1 MASCAPRTLA
11 WRMKRSKALP
21 SHATQEGF
29 AWHAPG
35 LIAGVD
41 EAGRG
46 PLAGPVVAAAVI
58 LDDERPIAGVD
69 DSKRLS
75 AKQRER
81 LFDVIMGQ
89 ALCVSIGQAS
99 AAEVDTI
106 NVLQATLLAMRRA
119 VEGLRLAP
127 IKVLVDGNQLPRL
140 PMLAEAVV
148 GGDGRVACI
157 AAASIVAKVT
167 RDRLMTELDQTL
179 PGYGFAQH
187 KGYGTAQH
195 MQALKRLG
203 ASAQHRRSFA
213 PVIEADR
220 AARALSGVAR

>member
-1 MASCAPRTLA
+1 MASCAPLTLA

-99 AAEVDTI
+99 AAEVDAI

-213 PVIEADR
+213 PVVEADR
-220 AARALSGVAR
+220 AARALSGVAK